1 MKILDIRDFADSFKN
16 QPKVLVKELPK
27 GSVIYMVTE
36 NSTYTLEVIDPSEC
50 CVLALGGYFKKRNIE
65 PATTYILGST
75 IGGSMI
81 FKDQLI
87 EGLFCEFYINSK
99 SVLSSRIKKIF
110 VNLKN

>member
-1 MKILDIRDFADSFKN
+1 MKIIDIRKFADSFKN
-16 QPKVLVKELPK
+16 RPKVSIKELPK
-27 GSVIYMVTE
+27 GSVIYMMTE

-50 CVLALGGYFKKRNIE
+50 CVLANGGYFKKRYIE

-75 IGGSMI
+75 MGGSMI

-99 SVLSSRIKKIF
+99 RVLSSRIKKIF
-110 VNLKN
+110 VNLIN